1 MARDRRPPANRSPF
15 EMIGKAMFEKI
26 KKPQETNQ
34 DHVQGC
40 GDPNC
45 PICMPKGTP
54 GGGSKVDNGDWV
66 TVELFS
72 GGPRFVFSGVDTASD
87 PNRAAKDKERRLR
100 EKVEHYIL
108 KTQHALAWDDVV
120 GNEAARSA
128 LMEAIEHPV
137 VHKDLYA
144 HYQKK
149 PTKGVLLYGA
159 PGNGKTMFGKAAASV
174 LARLHKQDGEV
185 TMLSIK
191 GPSIQSPYVG
201 VTEEIIRN
209 IFAYAAAYKEL
220 NGFPLVVFIDEAD
233 AILPSRDGS
242 NGRRALPWEESNVAT
257 FLAEMDG
264 MDESGAL
271 VILATNRPESIDAA
285 ILRDGRCDRKI
296 KVERP
301 DEEASKQ
308 IILRNFVGVPLSDRE
323 TAEEC
328 ATYAAGYLFDWSHRI
343 ARLKTDKGPDFL
355 TLGHIVSGA
364 MVVGLVEIAKGVAFR
379 RDLATGGK
387 PTGICRDDLRI
398 AIDTVFEQNRG
409 LTHEYA
415 LRDYI
420 ERHDIKKMSMEFV
433 RTEYPERQVIH

>member
-1 MARDRRPPANRSPF
+1 
-15 EMIGKAMFEKI
+15 MFEKI
-26 KKPQETNQ
+26 QKPQETKQ

-45 PICMPKGTP
+45 QICMPKGGS
-54 GGGSKVDNGDWV
+54 GGGSKVSGDDVSWIV
-66 TVELFS
+66 PDGSIEDVVARELLFRA
-72 GGPRFVFSGVDTASD
+72 GRLTFSGVDTSD
-87 PNRAAKDKERRLR
+87 PKRAARDKERELR
-100 EKVEHYIL
+100 RKVEQYLL
-108 KTQHALAWDDVV
+108 KTQHSLAWDDVI
-120 GNEAARSA
+120 GNEAARTA
-128 LMEAIEHPV
+128 LVEAIEHPL

-159 PGNGKTMFGKAAASV
+159 PGNGKTMFGKAAASI
-174 LARLHKQDGEV
+174 LAKLNKQAGDV

-201 VTEEIIRN
+201 VTEGIIRD
-209 IFAYAAAYKEL
+209 IFAYAAAYKAL
-220 NGFPLVVFIDEAD
+220 HDVPLVVFIDEAD
-233 AILPSRDGS
+233 SILPSRDGS
-242 NGRRALPWEESNVAT
+242 NSRRALPWEESNVAT

-264 MDESGAL
+264 LDESGAL

-301 DEEASKQ
+301 DEEASRQ
-308 IILRNFVGVPLSDRE
+308 IILRNLVHVPLSPGE

-364 MVVGLVEIAKGVAFR
+364 MVVGLVEVAKGVAFR
-379 RDLATGGK
+379 RDLAAGGV
-387 PTGICRDDLRI
+387 PTGICKDDIRV

-433 RTEYPERQVIH
+433 RVEYPEQQVIH